1 MQKPAIIAKKATYT
15 GVKVTS
21 LYKALLHSE
30 IKPHMSLQQQN
41 EVSFIRNYYG
51 INNLIDNKMYSLLWK
66 YYFNFVMS
74 NYVDPTRYKNV

>member
-1 MQKPAIIAKKATYT
+1 MQKPVIVAKKSIYT

-21 LYKALLHSE
+21 LFKALLHSE
-30 IKPHMSLQQQN
+30 IKPNMSLQQQN

-51 INNLIDNKMYSLLWK
+51 VSKYIDNKMYSLLWK

-74 NYVDPTRYKNV
+74 NYVDPTRYKK